1 VADDGQPEFRI
12 PIRRISRRLPLLYVD
27 IFLNRYGGFPYGLT
41 MLLSSIDVKS
51 SIVPGIAEDL
61 IRFGYPSL
69 ARRALPSD
77 LGTTIFRTLQVRSLS
92 VRTTTGSWLDLPA
105 MSLAIMPRAQAVGA
119 GGIIGVD
126 VLGRYR
132 RVCVEVGPPVYLTL
146 AQG

>member
-1 VADDGQPEFRI
+1 
-12 PIRRISRRLPLLYVD
+12 
-27 IFLNRYGGFPYGLT
+27 
-41 MLLSSIDVKS
+41 
-51 SIVPGIAEDL
+51 
-61 IRFGYPSL
+61 
-69 ARRALPSD
+69 
-77 LGTTIFRTLQVRSLS
+77 
-92 VRTTTGSWLDLPA
+92 